1 MKQDNEVI
9 LKKIYPLV
17 EQAISRR
24 VSQYK
29 QYISKFIAARAE
41 DLYAIA
47 PYRRIYFT
55 DNDRDEFFRMLGI
68 QRSVI
73 QRELRNT
80 FYFSIPSFNP
90 AAAKDETTIA
100 MLCIVRYFLMNRKK
114 YYKELDLSLVN
125 IAFSGSFYPSIHYGS
140 FQVVQPIEYK
150 HVMDYVVNNKMS
162 AKYDLKVKGNVFGA
176 IRSIATTWAET
187 YQDKFEDFDDE
198 DIKDIVQQLH
208 TRIKSFMKNIA
219 TLYYEAFE
227 NRNEYLNY
235 ASDDYSEDNYRL
247 ADTDSLMAERI
258 IDKTVQAISTMGVN
272 YSYCKMAADVNVST
286 DEIKAI
292 IEWVLKNDTKSLTE
306 VKEFI
311 SLLVY
316 LFFQSTDKKDV
327 KRVEFVRFTTAP
339 RPNSKVKEVIR
350 SKEILERWLMNGSR
364 RYHVRKNRAAT
375 KASYQRSVLMYFALM
390 IHFSNL

>member
-9 LKKIYPLV
+9 LKKIYPIV
-17 EQAISRR
+17 EQAIARR

-90 AAAKDETTIA
+90 AAAKDETTIT

-114 YYKELDLSLVN
+114 YYKELDLALVN

-150 HVMDYVVNNKMS
+150 HIMDYVVNNKMS
-162 AKYDLKVKGNVFGA
+162 AKYDLKVKGNVFSA
-176 IRSIATTWAET
+176 VRSIATTWAET

-198 DIKDIVQQLH
+198 DI
-208 TRIKSFMKNIA
+208 
-219 TLYYEAFE
+219 
-227 NRNEYLNY
+227 
-235 ASDDYSEDNYRL
+235 
-247 ADTDSLMAERI
+247 
-258 IDKTVQAISTMGVN
+258 
-272 YSYCKMAADVNVST
+272 
-286 DEIKAI
+286 
-292 IEWVLKNDTKSLTE
+292 
-306 VKEFI
+306 
-311 SLLVY
+311 
-316 LFFQSTDKKDV
+316 
-327 KRVEFVRFTTAP
+327 
-339 RPNSKVKEVIR
+339 
-350 SKEILERWLMNGSR
+350 
-364 RYHVRKNRAAT
+364 
-375 KASYQRSVLMYFALM
+375 
-390 IHFSNL
+390 